1 MVFDCINLVTLI
13 LKLMWLNILEKK
25 WNQHI
30 NEKGDHR
37 FNEANVGFEEE
48 VRNLKLQLE
57 EKNEEIIS
65 LRQREIQNEDYS
77 SRLARKLDRL
87 MVENQNKAQKDLR
100 KLSIRADFGAPVRWS
115 LIPLKIQFLGDRM
128 SLLEEKNRLNV
139 ENSNLKRQLD
149 ELSSRIKIDFHS
161 NSNFIPPML
170 NGEQVIDQSDIRSI
184 NSQWER
190 SLDRKSMR
198 SLSDQSACGRGTL
211 NQYLESDEEIDVRV
225 HRMTISRVKINFVVS

>member
-1 MVFDCINLVTLI
+1 MVFDCIWWLFIV
-13 LKLMWLNILEKK
+13 KLNWLNILEKK

-100 KLSIRADFGAPVRWS
+100 KWKQRAFSV
-115 LIPLKIQFLGDRM
+115 
-128 SLLEEKNRLNV
+128 
-139 ENSNLKRQLD
+139 
-149 ELSSRIKIDFHS
+149 
-161 NSNFIPPML
+161 
-170 NGEQVIDQSDIRSI
+170 
-184 NSQWER
+184 
-190 SLDRKSMR
+190 
-198 SLSDQSACGRGTL
+198 
-211 NQYLESDEEIDVRV
+211 
-225 HRMTISRVKINFVVS
+225 

>member
-1 MVFDCINLVTLI
+1 MVFDCINLVTFLI
-13 LKLMWLNILEKK
+13 VKLIWQNILEKK

-100 KLSIRADFGAPVRWS
+100 KWSIRADF
-115 LIPLKIQFLGDRM
+115 
-128 SLLEEKNRLNV
+128 
-139 ENSNLKRQLD
+139 
-149 ELSSRIKIDFHS
+149 
-161 NSNFIPPML
+161 
-170 NGEQVIDQSDIRSI
+170 QVQSVDPWF
-184 NSQWER
+184 N
-190 SLDRKSMR
+190 
-198 SLSDQSACGRGTL
+198 
-211 NQYLESDEEIDVRV
+211 
-225 HRMTISRVKINFVVS
+225 